1 MTDEQKAQQQGQ
13 QEAEEGRFTVTFSD
27 APPEAQQQAA
37 QQQAEATPEGD
48 ANPADAE
55 QKGDATPAQKS
66 AAGEKNE
73 PSAHEAGGETQK
85 PRLQKRIDRLT
96 KEKYDLRRE
105 NEDLKAKLSE
115 GSTNKEPDLSEFD
128 SYDDYQQAVMEHQK
142 RQSGNQSAAQASD
155 ELAAKKLS
163 VEVEEAIASIRDS
176 FDDGKR
182 KYADFEKVISAP
194 DFVQSDD
201 MLRAIAT
208 CENPEDVS
216 YYLATHKEENARI
229 IGLQGE
235 EQALEIKSIQKKLVA
250 PPQKQTKKTTAA
262 PPPINPVG
270 DSGDIPRTL
279 NTVASQAEYEALRE
293 AQDRAAAKE
302 GWL

>member
-1 MTDEQKAQQQGQ
+1 MTDEQNAQQQGQ
-13 QEAEEGRFTVTFSD
+13 HEAEEERFTVTFSD

-73 PSAHEAGGETQK
+73 PSA
-85 PRLQKRIDRLT
+85 
-96 KEKYDLRRE
+96 
-105 NEDLKAKLSE
+105 
-115 GSTNKEPDLSEFD
+115 
-128 SYDDYQQAVMEHQK
+128 
-142 RQSGNQSAAQASD
+142 
-155 ELAAKKLS
+155 
-163 VEVEEAIASIRDS
+163 
-176 FDDGKR
+176 
-182 KYADFEKVISAP
+182 
-194 DFVQSDD
+194 
-201 MLRAIAT
+201 
-208 CENPEDVS
+208 
-216 YYLATHKEENARI
+216 THKEENARI

-262 PPPINPVG
+262 HPPINPVG

-279 NTVASQAEYEALRE
+279 NTVTSQAEYEALRE